1 MTQTTVY
8 KHLIRKQDILTAS
21 QTYQNNTEH

>member
-8 KHLIRKQDILTAS
+8 CSLF
-21 QTYQNNTEH
+21 